1 MHCILPARRAFSAHG
16 PAAAPPALQ
25 SKQVRMFEARGAHC
39 LVRWSIIIFVQHS
52 IPAPVVFLSLLVL
65 PVAFVACV
73 CAQMNG
79 GSASGFGG
87 RAVNPPASVTSRGPN
102 GDSSSARAFFS
113 GSAPTA
119 SRNANG
125 HHRRHNCVAYAP
137 PVIYAVPVPY
147 AVDIGAPDKE
157 GDSSGEDDDQ
167 GGPTI
172 FDRRG
177 VGAAS
182 YIPPVD
188 DASPVDSGD
197 AANASVAVPDPP
209 QEPTLLIFK
218 DGRKLE
224 LGNYAIIGQ
233 TLFDLSPGRV
243 RKIALAELDLEATRQ
258 QNDNRGISFQLP
270 PPQAN

>member
-1 MHCILPARRAFSAHG
+1 MR
-16 PAAAPPALQ
+16 
-25 SKQVRMFEARGAHC
+25 
-39 LVRWSIIIFVQHS
+39 HS

-65 PVAFVACV
+65 PVALASSVR
-73 CAQMNG
+73 AQING
-79 GSASGFGG
+79 APASGFGG
-87 RAVNPPASVTSRGPN
+87 RAANPPASIPSPGPN
-102 GDSSSARAFFS
+102 SFSSSARAFFS
-113 GSAPTA
+113 TSAPTA

-125 HHRRHNCVAYAP
+125 HHRRHHEGAFAP
-137 PVIYAVPVPY
+137 AVIYAVPVPY
-147 AVDIGAPDKE
+147 AVDIGAPDQDADSG
-157 GDSSGEDDDQ
+157 GDDDDQ

-177 VGAAS
+177 AGAAS

-188 DASPVDSGD
+188 EASPLDSD
-197 AANASVAVPDPP
+197 DPANASAAAPDPP

-233 TLFDLSPGRV
+233 TLFDLSPGHV
-243 RKIALAELDLEATRQ
+243 RKIALAGLDLEATRQ

-270 PPQAN
+270 SPPQAN

>member
-1 MHCILPARRAFSAHG
+1 LEYH
-16 PAAAPPALQ
+16 
-25 SKQVRMFEARGAHC
+25 
-39 LVRWSIIIFVQHS
+39 IFVRHS

-65 PVAFVACV
+65 PVAFVSSVRAQINGAPAC
-73 CAQMNG
+73 
-79 GSASGFGG
+79 GFGG
-87 RAVNPPASVTSRGPN
+87 RAVNPATSVTSRGPN
-102 GDSSSARAFFS
+102 GYSSSARAFFS
-113 GSAPTA
+113 TSAPTA

-125 HHRRHNCVAYAP
+125 HHRRHHDVANAP
-137 PVIYAVPVPY
+137 AVIYAVPVPY
-147 AVDIGAPDKE
+147 AVGVGGGAPDKNA
-157 GDSSGEDDDQ
+157 DSSGDDDDQ

-177 VGAAS
+177 AGAAS

-188 DASPVDSGD
+188 DASPLDSGD

-233 TLFDLSPGRV
+233 TLFDLSPGHV
-243 RKIALAELDLEATRQ
+243 RKIALADLDLEATRQ
-258 QNDNRGISFQLP
+258 KNDNRGISFQLP
-270 PPQAN
+270 PPPQAN

>member
-1 MHCILPARRAFSAHG
+1 VARRGFRSTVTG
-16 PAAAPPALQ
+16 SRSSRLQ
-25 SKQVRMFEARGAHC
+25 SEQVRRFEGRGAHG
-39 LVRWSIIIFVQHS
+39 LLRLEYHIFVRHS

-65 PVAFVACV
+65 PVAFVSSV
-73 CAQMNG
+73 RAQING
-79 GSASGFGG
+79 APASGFGG
-87 RAVNPPASVTSRGPN
+87 RAVNPPTSVTSLGSN
-102 GDSSSARAFFS
+102 GYSSSARAFFS
-113 GSAPTA
+113 TSAPTA
-119 SRNANG
+119 SGNANG
-125 HHRRHNCVAYAP
+125 HHRRHHDAAYAP
-137 PVIYAVPVPY
+137 PVIYAIPVPY
-147 AVDIGAPDKE
+147 AIDIGAPDKNN
-157 GDSSGEDDDQ
+157 DSSGDDDDQ

-177 VGAAS
+177 AGAAS

-188 DASPVDSGD
+188 DVSPLDSDD
-197 AANASVAVPDPP
+197 AANASVTVTDPP

-233 TLFDLSPGRV
+233 TLFDLSPGHV

-270 PPQAN
+270 PPPQAN